1 MKGVILAGGTGTR
14 LGILTKVVN
23 KHLLPIYDKPMIMY
37 PLNTLINFGIK
48 SIMIVTDKGRAGDFM
63 KLLGS
68 GREYG
73 VKFTYGLQDD
83 PAGIPDAISIARDFA
98 NNSDIIVI
106 LGDNIF
112 FNNVSYTDN
121 KKNIAT
127 LFLKK
132 VKDPK
137 RFGVAKFDGNKIVD
151 IIEKPEDDFSKMVV
165 TGLYKYPPDIFE
177 KIESLSKSERNELE
191 VTDLNKILLQENRLN
206 YKIIKNAWYDAGTV
220 ESLIQAQNM
229 AKKLSINHKKQGI

>member
-177 KIESLSKSERNELE
+177 KIESL
-191 VTDLNKILLQENRLN
+191 
-206 YKIIKNAWYDAGTV
+206 
-220 ESLIQAQNM
+220 
-229 AKKLSINHKKQGI
+229 